1 MFGGNLDYTWSRT
14 TEWLE
19 LVPGCIFPRLLEVL
33 RYCHTAKYIHHH
45 FYIVSSWVRMAD
57 ELTRV
62 SGASAGRLHAGWGG
76 KVGPTPDPVG
86 LGFRMLSCRCRR
98 GVADGTKQVLSWF
111 CALELDDQGP
121 ASTTRRI
128 ASNYIYL
135 SYRQHSTNSSVTWMF
150 LHFWH
155 SPCIKFELCYRP
167 VGGERCITPIIC
179 NDARNTQ
186 PWCLDSGAVRL
197 THGSDSTQKAD
208 YQRRR
213 MERLRWMQIRIRTY
227 QK

>member
-19 LVPGCIFPRLLEVL
+19 VVPGCIFPCLLEVL

-86 LGFRMLSCRCRR
+86 FRFMVLSHRCRC
-98 GVADGTKQVLSWF
+98 GVADVDQVRYWIY
-111 CALELDDQGP
+111 AHELDSQGP
-121 ASTTRRI
+121 VSTTRRI

-135 SYRQHSTNSSVTWMF
+135 LSYRQHSTNPSVMWMF

-155 SPCIKFELCYRP
+155 SPCIKFGLCYRS
-167 VGGERCITPIIC
+167 VGGERCITPTAR
-179 NDARNTQ
+179 NDARSTQ
-186 PWCLDSGAVRL
+186 PWCLNSGAVRL
-197 THGSDSTQKAD
+197 THGPNASC
-208 YQRRR
+208 
-213 MERLRWMQIRIRTY
+213 
-227 QK
+227 